1 MIVIGE
7 LINGARGDVGRAVL
21 ERDEQVIQRLAREQ
35 AEAGC
40 NYLDVCAGT
49 SSGREVEDLAWLADV
64 VGQAVDLPLC
74 LDSADPDVLAAVAG
88 QMNRELLLN
97 SVSGEPQKL
106 ARLIPLAAARGF
118 GLVCLALDERG
129 IPDEAGRRVEILAS
143 VVEAARRAGVPDG
156 RLLLDPLTLA
166 AAVRTGTAR
175 TTLEV
180 IRALKAEF
188 PDAHVCTA
196 VSNIS
201 FGLPARS
208 ILNRA
213 FLAMALESGLDGAI
227 MNPLDR
233 ELRGAL
239 LAAEL
244 LLDRDRFCRSY
255 TSAYRRGAIGP
266 RV

>member
-1 MIVIGE
+1 
-7 LINGARGDVGRAVL
+7 
-21 ERDEQVIQRLAREQ
+21 
-35 AEAGC
+35 
-40 NYLDVCAGT
+40 
-49 SSGREVEDLAWLADV
+49 
-64 VGQAVDLPLC
+64 
-74 LDSADPDVLAAVAG
+74 
-88 QMNRELLLN
+88 
-97 SVSGEPQKL
+97 
-106 ARLIPLAAARGF
+106 
-118 GLVCLALDERG
+118 
-129 IPDEAGRRVEILAS
+129 
-143 VVEAARRAGVPDG
+143 VPDA

-196 VSNIS
+196 VSNVS

-227 MNPLDR
+227 INPLDR

-244 LLDRDRFCRSY
+244 LLDRDRFCRGY

-266 RV
+266 CV